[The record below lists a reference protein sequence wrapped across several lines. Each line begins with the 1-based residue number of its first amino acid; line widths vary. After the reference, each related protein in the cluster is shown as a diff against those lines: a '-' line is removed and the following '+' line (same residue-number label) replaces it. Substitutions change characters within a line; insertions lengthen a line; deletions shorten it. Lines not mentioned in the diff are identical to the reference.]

1 MSFYLIEMMRPSRVL
16 NKNAGLFTI
25 AADILSD
32 EPKFEQEMTIKQ
44 ASPEL
49 LSDLPLI
56 AKRVDELKVSSKRR
70 SHSRSRSDLTD
81 SILIT
86 EKWMKY
92 EELVLQ
98 ESMYDEGAAPLAE
111 PESMCNITSLNL
123 ENNGKSVDLE
133 DVKFYEEQQ
142 KYDYT
147 ENICCLQD
155 GPVVKLPTET
165 CPTSQGENMP
175 GKPKPERKSSVSNF
189 FTKISRA
196 VLKPRN
202 TPESE
207 PQKGKKERF
216 GMFGRR
222 KTSTADDKENVPVKE
237 CVSALAEKRFA
248 SREYKRFKSEKS
260 RLLKP
265 VK

>member
-1 MSFYLIEMMRPSRVL
+1 
-16 NKNAGLFTI
+16 
-25 AADILSD
+25 
-32 EPKFEQEMTIKQ
+32 MTIKQ

-56 AKRVDELKVSSKRR
+56 AKRVEEMKVSSKRR

-155 GPVVKLPTET
+155 GPVVKLPTE
-165 CPTSQGENMP
+165 
-175 GKPKPERKSSVSNF
+175 RKSSVSNF

-237 CVSALAEKRFA
+237 SVSALAEKRFA

>member
-1 MSFYLIEMMRPSRVL
+1 MIISFFM
-16 NKNAGLFTI
+16 ALFT

-32 EPKFEQEMTIKQ
+32 EPKFEQELITAKE

-49 LSDLPLI
+49 MTDLPLI
-56 AKRVDELKVSSKRR
+56 AKRVEELKITSKRR
-70 SHSRSRSDLTD
+70 CHSRSRSDLTD

-92 EELVLQ
+92 EELVHQ
-98 ESMYDEGAAPLAE
+98 ESMYDEGVAPLAE
-111 PESMCNITSLNL
+111 LESMCNITCLNL
-123 ENNGKSVDLE
+123 ENNGKSVDRDDLKYYE
-133 DVKFYEEQQ
+133 DQQ

-147 ENICCLQD
+147 ENVCCLQD
-155 GPVVKLPTET
+155 GPVVKIPTEKFPLLQSGT
-165 CPTSQGENMP
+165 MGC
-175 GKPKPERKSSVSNF
+175 KPKSERKSSVSNF

-196 VLKPRN
+196 VLKPKN

-207 PQKGKKERF
+207 PQKGKKEKF

-222 KTSTADDKENVPVKE
+222 KTLASDDKENIPYQENVT
-237 CVSALAEKRFA
+237 SMAEKRFA
-248 SREYKRFKSEKS
+248 SREYKRFKNEKS
-260 RLLKP
+260 RLLKA

>member
-1 MSFYLIEMMRPSRVL
+1 M
-16 NKNAGLFTI
+16 
-25 AADILSD
+25 SD
-32 EPKFEQEMTIKQ
+32 EPKFEQEIITTKE

-49 LSDLPLI
+49 LSGLPQI
-56 AKRVDELKVSSKRR
+56 AKRVDELKVVGKRR
-70 SHSRSRSDLTD
+70 THSRSRSDLTD

-92 EELVLQ
+92 EELVHQ
-98 ESMYDEGAAPLAE
+98 ESMYDEGGVAPLAE

-123 ENNGKSVDLE
+123 ENNGKSVDRE
-133 DVKFYEEQQ
+133 DMKFYEEQQ

-147 ENICCLQD
+147 ENVCCIQE
-155 GPVVKLPTET
+155 GPVVKLPMET
-165 CPTSQGENMP
+165 FPNTPDENMHC
-175 GKPKPERKSSVSNF
+175 KPKPERKSSVSNF

-202 TPESE
+202 TPEAES
-207 PQKGKKERF
+207 QKAKKEKF

-222 KTSTADDKENVPVKE
+222 KALTSDDKENVPHKE
-237 CVSALAEKRFA
+237 STVSLAEKRFA
-248 SREYKRFKSEKS
+248 SREYKRFKNDKS
-260 RLLKP
+260 RVLKP

>member
-1 MSFYLIEMMRPSRVL
+1 M
-16 NKNAGLFTI
+16 
-25 AADILSD
+25 SD

-98 ESMYDEGAAPLAE
+98 ESMYDEGPAPLAE

-222 KTSTADDKENVPVKE
+222 KTSTAEDKENVPVKE
-237 CVSALAEKRFA
+237 SVSALAEKRFA